1 MDAIYTF
8 ALFFFVTGI
17 GSILLAL
24 WSRNPKHIGT
34 AVGRLECSRRV
45 MVSMKHR
52 RKKVPMTNFVYLYEV
67 NGKTY
72 RLNRDSH
79 ASRKSLMPR
88 ATIVY
93 LKGFPRFGYLESYPY
108 WLFTLL
114 GITLIICGLMT
125 LSGFQ

>member
-1 MDAIYTF
+1 METIYTF
-8 ALFFFVTGI
+8 SLFFFVAGI

-34 AVGRLECSRRV
+34 AVGRLDSSKRV
-45 MVSMKHR
+45 MVSMKHS

-72 RLNRDSH
+72 RLKRDTRS
-79 ASRKSLMPR
+79 SRKSLMPR
-88 ATIVY
+88 VNIVY
-93 LKGFPRFGYLESYPY
+93 LKGFPRFGYLESYPH

-114 GITLIICGLMT
+114 GVILILCGVMT
-125 LSGFQ
+125 LSELQ